1 MHLRSVSAAAR
12 PLALFLLVFSF
23 VLLAACGQATGGPAG
38 GDAARS
44 EGAAAGSENAGTDAA
59 AGGEGS
65 AGKAAA
71 EPPVVHVYTA
81 RHYDADQALFDDF
94 TKETG
99 IEVKVVS
106 GKAEELIERIA
117 REGDATEA
125 DVFITV
131 DGGVLNRAKERG
143 ILAPIDD
150 EAILQN
156 VPAELRDRENAW
168 VGLATRA
175 RVIVYA
181 KDRVKPDDLSTYEAL
196 TDPKWRGKVLVR
208 SSTSLYNQSLLASF
222 IALNGRDWAKR
233 WAEGM
238 VKNFARPP
246 EGNDRDQMKAI
257 AAGVGDVALVN
268 TYYVGLLLTSE
279 DPKEREVG
287 AKIGVFFPDQTGH
300 GTHIN
305 VSGAGLVKGA
315 KHPENAKK
323 LLAYLT
329 SVPAQEKLAALNF
342 EYPANP
348 KARWPELLESW
359 GRFKPQTLDFADLG
373 RYNEEAV
380 KIFAEVG
387 WK

>member
-1 MHLRSVSAAAR
+1 MFRRLRSVAGLLV
-12 PLALFLLVFSF
+12 LALI
-23 VLLAACGQATGGPAG
+23 VLSACGGQTTNGTGG
-38 GDAARS
+38 AAS
-44 EGAAAGSENAGTDAA
+44 E
-59 AGGEGS
+59 
-65 AGKAAA
+65 
-71 EPPVVHVYTA
+71 EPPVVNVYTA
-81 RHYDADQALFDDF
+81 RHYDADDALFADF

-99 IEVKVVS
+99 IEVKVLK

-117 REGDATEA
+117 REGQATEA
-125 DVFITV
+125 DLFITV
-131 DGGVLNRAKERG
+131 DGGVLNQAKERG
-143 ILAPIDD
+143 ILQPITD

-156 VPAELRDRENAW
+156 VPEALRDRENAW

-181 KDRVKPDDLSTYEAL
+181 KDRIKPEDLSTYEAL

-222 IALNGRDWAKR
+222 IALHGREWAKS
-233 WAEGM
+233 WAQGI
-238 VKNFARPP
+238 VNNFARPP
-246 EGNDRDQMKAI
+246 EGSDRDQMKAI

-287 AKIGVFFPDQTGH
+287 EKMGVFFPDQDGD

-305 VSGAGLVKGA
+305 VSGVGLVKGA

-323 LLAYLT
+323 LIAYLT
-329 SVPAQEKLAALNF
+329 SAAVQEKLSKANF
-342 EYPANP
+342 EYPVNP
-348 KARWPELLESW
+348 DARWAEDLEAW
-359 GRFKPQTLDFADLG
+359 GRFKAQSLDFADLG
-373 RYNEEAV
+373 RYNQEAV
-380 KIFAEVG
+380 KIFTEVG